1 MQSIL
6 PRAKVLVPS
15 LRVIGQTRSATS
27 LGLGIQRPTPR
38 VGSPSVAR
46 FGAFSQLTWPP
57 SLTLARQLPTKY
69 GGVYSVT
76 LIPGDGIGKE
86 ITQSVEEIFEHLN
99 VPVEFERFDIS
110 GATSQDAALFK
121 RSMDSLRRNKVG
133 LKGILYTPVE
143 RSGHTSWN
151 VAMRQQLDIYASV
164 VLCKSVPGFPTRHRD
179 VDFAIIREN
188 TEGEYSGLEHQVSAA
203 WHLGAFRLTPDRLT
217 SSLSSLQSSPGVVE
231 SLKIMT
237 RAKSE
242 RIARFAFD
250 FAIKNNRKTVTCVHK
265 ANIMKLGDGLFLN
278 TCRQVAEEYK
288 DSGIKFNDMIVDN
301 ASMQACSRPQQF
313 DVMVLPNLYGSILG
327 NIGAATVGGPGIVP
341 GANIGRDYALF
352 EPGCRHVAKDI
363 EGQDVANPSAM
374 ILSATMMLRH
384 LGLDHHANQI
394 AAAVYKVIADGT
406 VKTPDMGGKGKTT
419 EFTAAVLKA
428 VA

>member
-15 LRVIGQTRSATS
+15 SRVIGQTRSATS

-38 VGSPSVAR
+38 
-46 FGAFSQLTWPP
+46 
-57 SLTLARQLPTKY
+57 LPTKY

-188 TEGEYSGLEHQVSAA
+188 TEGEYSGLEH
-203 WHLGAFRLTPDRLT
+203 
-217 SSLSSLQSSPGVVE
+217 QSSPGVVE

-406 VKTPDMGGKGKTT
+406 VKTPDMGGKG
-419 EFTAAVLKA
+419 
-428 VA
+428 